1 MLANDMTDMGLI
13 SNIYKWFL
21 QLNIKKTNS
30 PNLKM
35 GRRTE

>member
-21 QLNIKKTNS
+21 QLKKTNS